1 MSMVA
6 LRCAIVP
13 VLEFS
18 TRHSK
23 FPDSGSH
30 VLKVSPA
37 LVPTPFVLVIVHR
50 AS

>member
-1 MSMVA
+1 MVA
-6 LRCAIVP
+6 LRCATVP
-13 VLEFS
+13 MPEFS
-18 TRHSK
+18 KRHSK